1 MSEYQ
6 LFYNNRTNHVVLKKI
21 GDSSSKCPCS
31 ELGYCRNEEK
41 PCSCAHSVHQIE
53 ESIEKL
59 ERKSESIEEK
69 VENKINELFQSQK
82 VQEVTPKQT
91 LTFQDLTPVDLDKLM
106 SSELFMIQRGLP
118 GSHGESIPGPRGPQG
133 LQGKTGAQGIPGIQG
148 PPGPAG
154 MKGVQGSKGPQ
165 GEKGEKGDQGDCG
178 PKGPQGEKGD
188 IGQRGIPGPK
198 GDKGEPGLTGKNIIC
213 TRYQMNLKKMF
224 IPEFNKKYQTTQDFM
239 ISLNKFHSSSDS
251 DETIFDTF
259 YLNTNGQEVN
269 TNIMPNPVNQYLVN
283 IFKNQ
288 YEEDDYQY
296 FPFEILP
303 QGFSLEVPFSRK
315 ISIHNIHYHLL
326 QTINEQ
332 ITLYKDNMND
342 EDPYKSKYGIKG
354 FYQKRTETVF
364 SNIDLDLV
372 FELHLPIPHQQ
383 FVKKNIVTKSFP
395 YYNEKLPF
403 WTPNNSCITKPKKVT
418 INTVQDV
425 YHQDIE
431 FEIPADIDSRT
442 VLLYIKVEVP
452 DETKKILKYR
462 NKKGEES
469 YGFIPFSYINV
480 NFQIN
485 SF

>member
-41 PCSCAHSVHQIE
+41 PCSCAHSVHKIE

-59 ERKSESIEEK
+59 ERKSESIEDK
-69 VENKINELFQSQK
+69 VENKINELFQSK
-82 VQEVTPKQT
+82 LVEEVSQKQT
-91 LTFQDLTPVDLDKLM
+91 LTFQDLTPIDLDKLM

-133 LQGKTGAQGIPGIQG
+133 HLGKTGAQGIPGIQG

-154 MKGVQGSKGPQ
+154 MKGVQGSKGPP
-165 GEKGEKGDQGDCG
+165 GEKGEKGDQGECG

-188 IGQRGIPGPK
+188 QGDRGVPGPK

-239 ISLNKFHSSSDS
+239 ISLNKYHSSSDS

-288 YEEDDYQY
+288 YDDDDFQY

-303 QGFSLEVPFSRK
+303 QGFSRSTFLQED
-315 ISIHNIHYHLL
+315 IH
-326 QTINEQ
+326 
-332 ITLYKDNMND
+332 
-342 EDPYKSKYGIKG
+342 P
-354 FYQKRTETVF
+354 
-364 SNIDLDLV
+364 
-372 FELHLPIPHQQ
+372 
-383 FVKKNIVTKSFP
+383 
-395 YYNEKLPF
+395 
-403 WTPNNSCITKPKKVT
+403 
-418 INTVQDV
+418 
-425 YHQDIE
+425 
-431 FEIPADIDSRT
+431 
-442 VLLYIKVEVP
+442 
-452 DETKKILKYR
+452 
-462 NKKGEES
+462 
-469 YGFIPFSYINV
+469 
-480 NFQIN
+480 
-485 SF
+485 